1 MKNERKSVEKNNT
14 KILAL
19 ALALV
24 LLIGGTY
31 AWLTLTLTGTKTTKL
46 EAGTLSLNLTDE
58 ANAINL
64 ENAVPITDED
74 GLKLEPYTFIVEN
87 NGTITSEYSVYL
99 DSTAIDEGLTAM
111 PQNRIKYS
119 ITKTVKT
126 KVGATRDSATDTIKS
141 AATTTTAILNPF
153 DADGITQTN
162 PNRLLDEGTLDANDY
177 IEYTLRL
184 WISQDATTA
193 EMNNTAFSGKL
204 RIEATQQG
212 IEETTENDASGS

>member
-1 MKNERKSVEKNNT
+1 MKNERRTVEKNNS
-14 KILAL
+14 KILVL

-31 AWLTLTLTGTKTTKL
+31 AWLTLTLTGTKTTKI

-64 ENAVPITDED
+64 ENAVPITDDD
-74 GLKLEPYTFIVEN
+74 GLALEPYTFVLEN
-87 NGTITSEYSVYL
+87 NGTITSEYSLYL
-99 DSTAIDEGLTAM
+99 DSTEIDSSYTAM

-126 KVGATRDSATDTIKS
+126 KVGDTRDSDTDTIKS
-141 AATTTTAILNPF
+141 TATTTTAILNPF
-153 DADGITQTN
+153 EDDNVTESN

-177 IEYTLRL
+177 IEYSLRL

-212 IEETTENDASGS
+212 IE

>member
-74 GLKLEPYTFIVEN
+74 GLKLEPYTFVVEN

-153 DADGITQTN
+153 ESDGTTQSN

-212 IEETTENDASGS
+212 IEETTGNDVSGS

>member
-74 GLKLEPYTFIVEN
+74 GLKLEPYTFVVEN

-153 DADGITQTN
+153 ESDGTTQTN

-212 IEETTENDASGS
+212 IEETTGNDASGS